1 MELKGRVF
9 LVGNVEVVSE
19 KFQKRELVL
28 EYSENPEYIEHIKF
42 EASQKKV
49 ELLDGIKPGDTV
61 EAHFNLK
68 GRGWKDKTGKQ
79 NYTNTLALWR
89 LVKLDDEKPAMQG
102 AYVGSNEESDSGDL
116 PF

>member
-19 KFQKRELVL
+19 KFQKRELIL
-28 EYSENPEYIEHIKF
+28 EYSENPEYVEYIKF

-49 ELLDGIKPGDTV
+49 DILDGIKVGDTV

-68 GRGWKDKTGKQ
+68 GRGWKDKSGKQ

-89 LVKLDDEKPAMQG
+89 IVKVDGEQAMSSANVGFNDE
-102 AYVGSNEESDSGDL
+102 SGDL

>member
-9 LVGNVEVVSE
+9 LVGKTEVVSD

-28 EYSENPEYIEHIKF
+28 EYAENPEYIEYIKF

-49 ELLDGIKPGDTV
+49 DLLDGIKVGETV

-68 GRGWKDKTGKQ
+68 GRGWKDKNGKQ

-89 LVKLDDEKPAMQG
+89 IVKVDGEQTMSSANVGFNSDD
-102 AYVGSNEESDSGDL
+102 DSL